1 MGGHGGKSE
10 MSLWMQSQ
18 GCVNGQVENPGEF
31 VVVKSGVSV
40 WVDRVENQ
48 R

>member
-1 MGGHGGKSE
+1 MRGV
-10 MSLWMQSQ
+10 W
-18 GCVNGQVENPGEF
+18 VDRVENCES

-40 WVDRVENQ
+40 WMDGVENG